1 MKLKIKKATDE
12 SSEGNKVSMIQG
24 AITRLKKQLLQ
35 MDQKREILSWQLRR
49 QIGNDKNKGKDDYL
63 QISYFDEL

>member
-24 AITRLKKQLLQ
+24 AITRLKK
-35 MDQKREILSWQLRR
+35 
-49 QIGNDKNKGKDDYL
+49 
-63 QISYFDEL
+63 